1 MGFVSQLSPGP
12 ELEPDFRGY
21 EPIHP
26 EPGWK
31 SMLRKAWAPIAV
43 VVGLIV
49 KFGVFTFKFLGL
61 FVSIGA
67 YALIWGWRFGVGFV
81 ALILVHEMGHYV
93 QARLEGVHVSLPI
106 FIPFFGAF
114 VTLQHANL
122 TPWRHA
128 KIALAGPIAGGAGAA
143 AVWAWGESSGSRL
156 LQALGYAGFLINL
169 FNLLPVG
176 FLDGGAIWRSIGYL
190 RRGGA
195 PDRAFLLGVLY
206 GATALALVLG
216 MWAAHVHQNRL

>member
-1 MGFVSQLSPGP
+1 M
-12 ELEPDFRGY
+12 EPQYEPREY
-21 EPIHP
+21 EPIQP
-26 EPGWK
+26 RGTDW
-31 SMLRKAWAPIAV
+31 RAIARRIWAPIAAIA
-43 VVGLIV
+43 GALV
-49 KFGVFTFKFLGL
+49 KFSFLFFKFA
-61 FVSIGA
+61 SIFIAIGG
-67 YALIWGWRFGVGFV
+67 YALIWGWKFAVGFV
-81 ALILVHEMGHYV
+81 ALIFVHEMGHYV

-128 KIALAGPIAGGAGAA
+128 KIALAGPIAGGAAAA
-143 AVWAWGESSGSRL
+143 AVWAYGESSHSLL

-169 FNLLPVG
+169 FNLIPIG
-176 FLDGGAIWRSIGYL
+176 FLDGGAIWRSISYL

-195 PDRAFLLGVLY
+195 PDRAFLVGVLY